1 MAEDTLASLGQPVMA
16 LNIPPEMR
24 IYICSK

>member
-1 MAEDTLASLGQPVMA
+1 MAEDALASLGQPVMA